1 MPTHTLMLCSESTR
15 QSGNSVIQ
23 VQEDQKRN
31 LSPCAARDAIM
42 IPRHIFLMTVVSSAL
57 QAPTQP
63 STRIQTH
70 IHTHTHTHTHTGGHT
85 IHSQETALPSQRKLP
100 LDPSSTEVS
109 SSTPISSHS
118 FPASKE
124 ETGLCCIQSSALIPS
139 HFPIGYSDGTV
150 VKNLPAKA
158 RNTGDK
164 GLIPELGRSPG
175 EGNGNPL

>member
-1 MPTHTLMLCSESTR
+1 MPCSESTK
-15 QSGNSVIQ
+15 QSGNCVIQ

-42 IPRHIFLMTVVSSAL
+42 IPRHIFLVTVVSSAL
-57 QAPTQP
+57 QAPTQL
-63 STRIQTH
+63 STC

-100 LDPSSTEVS
+100 LDPSSTKVS

-124 ETGLCCIQSSALIPS
+124 ETGLCCIQSLALIPS
-139 HFPIGYSDGTV
+139 HFPIGFSDGTV

-164 GLIPELGRSPG
+164 GLIPEMGRSPG